1 MLENMTALDTR
12 RVGAALWVTLNRPGA
27 LNALTAD
34 MADRLAETF
43 EDAAAQDDVK
53 IVVLTGTGLAFSTG
67 ADVSG
72 AGAEEH
78 FEAGAAD
85 RANRV
90 VRAITRLDKPV
101 VAAVNGV
108 AAGLACSIVLAA
120 DIVIAAD
127 SASFVLTQ
135 QRVGLMADGGAT
147 ATIAASVGRIRAM
160 RMALLA
166 EPLSAVEACDAGLV
180 TQVVSDSDFPAAVG
194 RVIDRL
200 QAGPALVY
208 AATKRAIN
216 AATLGDLEDA
226 LDRERTSQSI
236 LLGSE
241 DVAEGIRAIAERRQ
255 PRFGIDGVPMPRLAD

>member
-1 MLENMTALDTR
+1 MLENMTALDIR
-12 RVGAALWVTLNRPGA
+12 RVGAALWVTLDRPGA

-34 MADRLAETF
+34 MADRLAEVF
-43 EDAAAQDDVK
+43 EDAASQERVK

-67 ADVSG
+67 ADISG
-72 AGAEEH
+72 PGAEEH
-78 FEAGAAD
+78 FDVAAAD

-120 DIVIAAD
+120 DVVIAAE
-127 SASFVLTQ
+127 SASFVLAQ
-135 QRVGLMADGGAT
+135 QRVGLMVDGGAT
-147 ATIAASVGRIRAM
+147 ATVAAAAGRIRAM
-160 RMALLA
+160 RMALLG
-166 EPLSAVEACDAGLV
+166 EHLSAVEAYDAGLV
-180 TQVVSDSDFPAAVG
+180 TQVVADTEFTAAVG
-194 RVIDRL
+194 RVVDRL

-216 AATLGDLEDA
+216 AATLGDLEDT
-226 LDRERTSQSI
+226 LDRERISHSI

-255 PRFGIDGVPMPRLAD
+255 PRFGIDGVPAPRWAE